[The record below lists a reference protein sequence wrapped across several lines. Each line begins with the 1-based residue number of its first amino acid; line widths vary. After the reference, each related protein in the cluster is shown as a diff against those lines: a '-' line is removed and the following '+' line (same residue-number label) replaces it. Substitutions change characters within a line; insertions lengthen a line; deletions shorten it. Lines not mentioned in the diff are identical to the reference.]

1 MTLFDQVLQYVKSA
15 GHAIESEEHKLLDEF
30 VTYLA
35 SNSVVAGFFQNSGT
49 EQEHEVVANFA
60 SSLMPAEQFA
70 QPDLAAIASPIEVAP
85 VEPAPA
91 PVVEEPVAPV
101 VDAAPTEPVVA
112 SED

>member
-1 MTLFDQVLQYVKSA
+1 MTLFDQVLQYAKSA
-15 GHAIESEEHKLLDEF
+15 GHAIESAEHKLLNEF

-35 SNSVVAGFFQNSGT
+35 SNSVVAGFFEHSGT
-49 EQEHEVVANFA
+49 DHEKEVVANFA

-70 QPDLAAIASPIEVAP
+70 QPDLAAIAAPVEVAP

-101 VDAAPTEPVVA
+101 VEAAPEPVAA